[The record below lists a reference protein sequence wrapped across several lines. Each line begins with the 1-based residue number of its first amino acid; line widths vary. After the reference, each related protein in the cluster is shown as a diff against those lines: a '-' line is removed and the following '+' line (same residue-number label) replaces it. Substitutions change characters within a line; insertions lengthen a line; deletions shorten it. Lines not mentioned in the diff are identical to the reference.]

1 MVAHHL
7 GTLLAVTSSIVTG
20 ECHMHA
26 AWMLLTEATT
36 PFINMRWWLEKSV
49 SMHSR
54 HAQPINQ
61 CHFPGPSPLSEESSS
76 MRLPHVTPHQFHT
89 FPNCRA

>member
-36 PFINMRWWLEKSV
+36 PFINLRWWLEKSV
-49 SMHSR
+49 RERRARERAARVSNFGRALNSNLEALLPR
-54 HAQPINQ
+54 RR
-61 CHFPGPSPLSEESSS
+61 LS
-76 MRLPHVTPHQFHT
+76 
-89 FPNCRA
+89 C